1 MVLLVYSQSSKKWMH
16 PGDNFLFMCKTN
28 VPPTTPPGKDYVG
41 DESRRWPTSLLV
53 LSDEIKMPVTFTTHL
68 FPTETLNRALT
79 CAARLP
85 VRNNDLRDRCDPE
98 RWQ

>member
-1 MVLLVYSQSSKKWMH
+1 MH
-16 PGDNFLFMCKTN
+16 PGDDNFSFMCKTN
-28 VPPTTPPGKDYVG
+28 VPPITLPGKDHVG
-41 DESRRWPTSLLV
+41 GESRRWPTSLQI
-53 LSDEIKMPVTFTTHL
+53 LSDDIIKMPVTFTTYL
-68 FPTETLNRALT
+68 FPIETLNRALT